1 MNLPNSLTI
10 LRMILVQF
18 VILFLLPIGG
28 WTFWNEFVASQA
40 AHIIAIILFC
50 IASLTDFLDGRISRK
65 YDLVTNMGKFL
76 DPIADKLLTMTG
88 MIYVVIYKTDYDF
101 WWILL
106 LIVIAR
112 EFIVSA
118 TRMVAANKNIVI
130 AASVYGKVKTT
141 ITLIAIII
149 ILFNGFGLYL
159 LLGDS
164 AHYIT
169 DAIFYISVIITVL
182 SGVDYI
188 VKNRQVFVT
197 NDN

>member
-1 MNLPNSLTI
+1 MIIVLYIPPFQEITTLLGLSLAE
-10 LRMILVQF
+10 LLFGLLF
-18 VILFLLPIGG
+18 VVG
-28 WTFWNEFVASQA
+28 
-40 AHIIAIILFC
+40 
-50 IASLTDFLDGRISRK
+50 SLTDIFDGYLARK
-65 YDLVTNMGKFL
+65 RNEVTDFGKFL

-169 DAIFYISVIITVL
+169 DAIFYVSVIITVL

>member
-1 MNLPNSLTI
+1 MTISNRLTI
-10 LRMILVQF
+10 LRMCLIPIMIIVLYIPPFQEITTLLGLSLAELLFGLLF
-18 VILFLLPIGG
+18 VVG
-28 WTFWNEFVASQA
+28 
-40 AHIIAIILFC
+40 
-50 IASLTDFLDGRISRK
+50 SLTDIFDGYLARK
-65 YDLVTNMGKFL
+65 RNEVTDFGKFL

>member
-1 MNLPNSLTI
+1 MTISNRLTI
-10 LRMILVQF
+10 LRMCLIPLMIIVLYIPPFQEITTLLGLSLAELLFGLLF
-18 VILFLLPIGG
+18 VVG
-28 WTFWNEFVASQA
+28 
-40 AHIIAIILFC
+40 
-50 IASLTDFLDGRISRK
+50 SLTDIFDGYLARK
-65 YDLVTNMGKFL
+65 RNEVTDFGKFL

-169 DAIFYISVIITVL
+169 DAIFYVSVIITVL